1 MMIYCELFDLWT
13 GIDSRLI
20 STTSR
25 VAELS
30 HAPQSHTLVYELIG
44 ITPCDAVM
52 RVVIGIDQKLKCSWL
67 AIRRLM
73 ACCVDREAL
82 MMRGPVWPAIPNWF
96 GA

>member
-30 HAPQSHTLVYELIG
+30 HAPQSHTRVYELIG
-44 ITPCDAVM
+44 ITRCDAVM
-52 RVVIGIDQKLKCSWL
+52 LVVRQPKDVYGISEIHQ
-67 AIRRLM
+67 
-73 ACCVDREAL
+73 
-82 MMRGPVWPAIPNWF
+82 
-96 GA
+96 